1 MSMNHK
7 NARCYYSTPY
17 YATPPRVGKSIS
29 TNWTTSIANCHDIPI
44 LNDEYGHYNINVKIE
59 DGKQMDDIA
68 DSIAIALDNT
78 SIKTKPKVMDCAKIF
93 EDKTGWT
100 VYGARLEREDWV
112 VEDRGDCCWS
122 GDAYED
128 ILKIF
133 ETSINLESI
142 LWKLKDALYISN
154 YRKSNE
160 LLRDMFEYRLQDW
173 IVELVN
179 NNLKNESDEF
189 YKRVFTEEKV
199 NNMGLRIKKT
209 DVLSIDEFKEN
220 DKAYDEI
227 RICIDKEM
235 FEEYKRDY
243 GLEPFDVKTKL
254 ESGEKYIDLENDTI
268 EYLPKA
274 LSILPDGWGIC
285 VKSIPYEYITKVE
298 CTYYLKTE

>member
-1 MSMNHK
+1 MNHK
-7 NARCYYSTPY
+7 NARCC
-17 YATPPRVGKSIS
+17 YAIPPRVGKSIS
-29 TNWTTSIANCHDIPI
+29 TSWTTSTTNCHDTPI
-44 LNDEYGHYNINVKIE
+44 LNDEYGHYNFNVKIE

-78 SIKTKPKVMDCAKIF
+78 SIKTKLKVMDCAKIF

-112 VEDRGDCCWS
+112 VEDRSDVCWS
-122 GDAYED
+122 GDAYDD

-142 LWKLKDALYISN
+142 LWKLKDAHYISN

-173 IVELVN
+173 IVELVS
-179 NNLKNESDEF
+179 NNLKNKSDEF

-199 NNMGLRIKKT
+199 NDMGLKIKKT
-209 DVLSIDEFKEN
+209 DVLSIDEFREN
-220 DKAYDEI
+220 EKAYDEVKI
-227 RICIDKEM
+227 NIDSEKLKK
-235 FEEYKRDY
+235 FEEDY
-243 GLEPFDVKTKL
+243 GVYDFTIYLCKYVKICD
-254 ESGEKYIDLENDTI
+254 EVI
-268 EYLPKA
+268 EFLPKA
-274 LSILPDGWGIC
+274 LCIESVHC
-285 VKSIPYEYITKVE
+285 VPYEFIENIE